1 VSGLADEG
9 CSFDWNMN
17 NDYEK
22 MLSGFK
28 DALYEVRVKSF
39 CSGGGKFASMD
50 VHEFVSDQRLI
61 VNVDTGAPIEK
72 TSFSASERAFGMEYL
87 EEIDCTKRDA
97 NNKDLHEVSIT
108 KVNTNCAGTGEVIDE
123 PVSATQLQAD
133 FTVKCVNNAGTG
145 KWVVEFPPQTNGQY
159 RVDVKGVSDIA
170 GNLALPFS
178 INADVRCA
186 RSAGS
191 ASMTTKMTSALGNVE
206 NAPSSVANVQKLT
219 TSTNIRFVV
228 ALTLAASAVIIGYRR
243 RTAPYADE
251 IEPYVHRDDKVST
264 QYDKLLDV
272 HADGA
277 TYGAAL

>member
-1 VSGLADEG
+1 
-9 CSFDWNMN
+9 
-17 NDYEK
+17 
-22 MLSGFK
+22 LSGFK
-28 DALYEVRVKSF
+28 DGLYEVRVKSF

-87 EEIDCTKRDA
+87 EEIDCTRRDA
-97 NNKDLHEVSIT
+97 NDKDLHQVSIT
-108 KVNTNCAGTGEVIDE
+108 RVNTNCAGAGEVIDE

-145 KWVVEFPPQTNGQY
+145 KWVVEFPPQTTGQY

-178 INADVRCA
+178 IDADVRCA
-186 RSAGS
+186 PSAGS
-191 ASMTTKMTSALGNVE
+191 ASATTRTASALGDVRR
-206 NAPSSVANVQKLT
+206 APSTVARAQTPK
-219 TSTNIRFVV
+219 TSTDIRVVV
-228 ALTLAASAVIIGYRR
+228 ALALAFSAVAVFVHRR
-243 RTAPYADE
+243 RAAPRADDV
-251 IEPYVHRDDKVST
+251 EPRVRRDEKRLSP
-264 QYDKLLDV
+264 YDALLNARADV
-272 HADGA
+272 DA

>member
-1 VSGLADEG
+1 M
-9 CSFDWNMN
+9 C
-17 NDYEK
+17 
-22 MLSGFK
+22 
-28 DALYEVRVKSF
+28 
-39 CSGGGKFASMD
+39 
-50 VHEFVSDQRLI
+50 I
-61 VNVDTGAPIEK
+61 
-72 TSFSASERAFGMEYL
+72 
-87 EEIDCTKRDA
+87 RDR
-97 NNKDLHEVSIT
+97 
-108 KVNTNCAGTGEVIDE
+108 VNTNCAGTGEVIDE

-186 RSAGS
+186 RSTAS

-206 NAPSSVANVQKLT
+206 NAPSSVARVQKVQKVS
-219 TSTNIRFVV
+219 TSTNIRIVV

-243 RTAPYADE
+243 RTAPYAVE